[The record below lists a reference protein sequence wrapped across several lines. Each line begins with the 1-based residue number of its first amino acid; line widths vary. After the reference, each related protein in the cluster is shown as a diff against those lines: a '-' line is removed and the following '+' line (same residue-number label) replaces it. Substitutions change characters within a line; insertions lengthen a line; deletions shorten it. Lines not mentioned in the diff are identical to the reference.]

1 MERVHRVRPTTSHR
15 CKFFYTVKF
24 RSPNY
29 ENGFANTKTRNREFL
44 KIIFLGLDENAY
56 RSGRNA
62 SWAKLAIGETR
73 GFPGWKHLLF
83 LSQKNS
89 LLYSW
94 SYHDESI
101 LHPGRL
107 FTFGTS
113 REGTYSRHGAYS
125 GQGAYFYCESNRKLE
140 DQIIFLKELCTHM
153 DITVEKLRPRPLFL

>member
-1 MERVHRVRPTTSHR
+1 MRCETLGIIRVGSEIRRGLRLGETS
-15 CKFFYTVKF
+15 
-24 RSPNY
+24 
-29 ENGFANTKTRNREFL
+29 
-44 KIIFLGLDENAY
+44 IGLAGRNAY

-62 SWAKLAIGETR
+62 SWAKLAMGETR